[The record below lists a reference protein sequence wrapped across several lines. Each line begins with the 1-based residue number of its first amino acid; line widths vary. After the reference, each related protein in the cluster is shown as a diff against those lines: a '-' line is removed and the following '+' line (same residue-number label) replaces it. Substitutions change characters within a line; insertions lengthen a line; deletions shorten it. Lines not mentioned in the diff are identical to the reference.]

1 MKIISLFDGISGG
14 KLAAERAG
22 LEVDEYV
29 SYEINPIAIS
39 ISKHNYPDI
48 IQKGNVITA
57 NFTLYKG
64 FDLLL
69 AGFPCQDLSI
79 SNIKRKGLT
88 GERSGLFSE
97 TLRALKETE
106 AKYFLIENNYKMPEK
121 DKLIISESLGVNPIL
136 IDSSIIS
143 AQQRKRLYWTNI
155 PAIKD
160 IPQKEIYIKDI
171 IEPDIILPDY
181 YDRVKF
187 SDEKN
192 LTSLSDK
199 PMRIGTID
207 NGGQGYRVYSS
218 YGKSITITA
227 NSGGLGSKTGLYLIN
242 NKVRKLSPLEAE
254 RCQTLPDG
262 YTAVS
267 GLSDNQ
273 RLECIGNGWTI
284 DVISYLLSGLA
295 GESK

>member
-1 MKIISLFDGISGG
+1 MKILSLFDGISGG
-14 KLAAERAG
+14 KIASERAG
-22 LEVDEYV
+22 LSIDEYV
-29 SYEINPIAIS
+29 AYEIDPVAIK
-39 ISKHNYPDI
+39 ISQHNYPDI
-48 IQKGNVITA
+48 IQKGNVVSA
-57 NFTLYKG
+57 DFTPYKG

-79 SNIKRKGLT
+79 GNIKRKGLA

-97 TLRALKETE
+97 TLRALEQTK
-106 AKYFLIENNYKMPEK
+106 AKYFLIENNYKMPER
-121 DKLIISESLGVNPIL
+121 DRDFISESLGVNPIL

-160 IPQKEIYIKDI
+160 ISPKRIYIKDI

-181 YDRVKF
+181 YDKVKF
-187 SDEKN
+187 NDKKY

-199 PMRIGTID
+199 PIRIGIID